1 MRAMWLVML
10 SPLTLFCSLPYTESV
25 FLLST
30 LAAVYAARRGKFF
43 WAVCFGALSANA
55 RMCGMATAVPIFY
68 ELLRQSPRKDVKHFL
83 FSALKVLP
91 VSLGLLAYLG
101 LNWQVTGDPFRFLT
115 YQSEHWSQNFG
126 SLWNTVEYTAR
137 NALEFHLF
145 SYRIGVWIP
154 QLIAIFLTLAL
165 FWAVWRRAYPG
176 DMGYGLIYFY
186 VSVAPT
192 WLLSGPRYLTALY
205 AVYPALAVLFR
216 KKAAFALLAIAFGLL
231 CLVSGGM
238 FAGYGC
244 IL

>member
-1 MRAMWLVML
+1 MESPYQMRYFSVRITQDGAVTGVNLTHIAAIDRSRAIRWAKTVQQLWRPEGLLPSGRLVYAY
-10 SPLTLFCSLPYTESV
+10 SRRPAEGGSTLVV
-25 FLLST
+25 FLDCTGEVRAS
-30 LAAVYAARRGKFF
+30 RQ
-43 WAVCFGALSANA
+43 
-55 RMCGMATAVPIFY
+55 
-68 ELLRQSPRKDVKHFL
+68 LLRHSIV
-83 FSALKVLP
+83 
-91 VSLGLLAYLG
+91 
-101 LNWQVTGDPFRFLT
+101 
-115 YQSEHWSQNFG
+115 FG
-126 SLWNTVEYTAR
+126 V
-137 NALEFHLF
+137 
-145 SYRIGVWIP
+145 
-154 QLIAIFLTLAL
+154 LTLAL

-205 AVYPALAVLFR
+205 AVYPALAVLLR